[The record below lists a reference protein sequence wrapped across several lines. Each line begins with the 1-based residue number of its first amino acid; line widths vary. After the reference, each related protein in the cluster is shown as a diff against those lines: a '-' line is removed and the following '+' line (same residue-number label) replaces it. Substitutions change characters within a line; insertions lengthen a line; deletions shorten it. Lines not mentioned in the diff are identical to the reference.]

1 MQQHLPLTIAN
12 LKSEFGEQHARIY
25 ELIARDDQVMSTY
38 ALECALEIDPEIVAL
53 CLGDLVRS
61 SFIKIYQ
68 KHGRRPAW
76 EIVKSV
82 AKAS

>member
-1 MQQHLPLTIAN
+1 MQPDHIQTIIKLT
-12 LKSEFGEQHARIY
+12 SEFGEQHAQIY

-38 ALECALEIDPEIVAL
+38 AIECSSEMDSEIVAL
-53 CLGDLVRS
+53 CLGDLVRAS
-61 SFIKIYQ
+61 YIRVYE

-76 EIVKSV
+76 EIVKTV

>member
-1 MQQHLPLTIAN
+1 MQQHLPLTIARLN
-12 LKSEFGEQHARIY
+12 SEFGEQHAKIY

-38 ALECALEIDPEIVAL
+38 ALECASEIDNEIVAL
-53 CLGDLVRS
+53 CLGDLVRA

-76 EIVKSV
+76 EVVKAV

>member
-1 MQQHLPLTIAN
+1 MQHNLPLTIAK
-12 LKSEFGEQHARIY
+12 LKSDFGEQHAKIY

-38 ALECALEIDPEIVAL
+38 AIECASEMDSEIVAL
-53 CLGDLVRS
+53 CLGDLVRA
-61 SFIKIYQ
+61 SFIKVYQ

-76 EIVKSV
+76 EVVKSI